1 MVDRTNWK
9 SLNLDVATMEQLSL
23 MAKGLNMKKASLIR
37 LLLTEMFDLF
47 LLYKP
52 FDVNIHFETSIFPL
66 SQLTVTFSG
75 KRNLIVGRTT
85 EKRLNEALLRVE
97 GQTVKESEKHD

>member
-1 MVDRTNWK
+1 METKNKWK
-9 SLNLDVATMEQLSL
+9 TLHTDSETMQMLSL

-37 LLLTEMFDLF
+37 LILTEMFDLF

-52 FDVNIHFETSIFPL
+52 FDVNIHFESSIFPL
-66 SQLTVTFSG
+66 SQLVVTFSG

-85 EKRLNEALLRVE
+85 EKRLNEVLLGVE
-97 GQTVKESEKHD
+97 GEKSHD